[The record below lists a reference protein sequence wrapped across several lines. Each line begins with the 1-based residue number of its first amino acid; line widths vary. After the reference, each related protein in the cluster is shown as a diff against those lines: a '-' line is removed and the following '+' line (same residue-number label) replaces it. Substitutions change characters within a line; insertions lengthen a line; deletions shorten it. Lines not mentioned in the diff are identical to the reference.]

1 MRIGLFFFRTLLLCA
16 FFWLFSASS
25 ASAQCGANAVAFGD
39 VSLVPNNPFHAELVT
54 TGSPRPLGSLSPLY
68 RHPELVARDREG
80 RVRIERISG
89 EYLRQTGPDAG
100 TKAEMHLIMICD
112 PVAQTLTQIDTATS
126 SARIY
131 HAHAASSG
139 GLHASLG
146 SVPPKP
152 YCSWF
157 FTRPHPDN
165 LAVERPGISKQGRAG
180 SARPTEFPDSAQP
193 RRSGSSDR
201 SPRDHRTMVLR
212 AARGDGQHR
221 KPRPRDRPKFGAH
234 HDQHRAR
241 RTRPGAVQDSARL
254 HGR

>member
-1 MRIGLFFFRTLLLCA
+1 MRTDLFFFRTLLLCA
-16 FFWLFSASS
+16 FFWLLSASS

-39 VSLVPNNPFHAELVT
+39 VSLIPNNPFHAELVT

-131 HAHAASSG
+131 HSHLRPRAVCTPRSAA
-139 GLHASLG
+139 
-146 SVPPKP
+146 
-152 YCSWF
+152 C
-157 FTRPHPDN
+157 
-165 LAVERPGISKQGRAG
+165 
-180 SARPTEFPDSAQP
+180 
-193 RRSGSSDR
+193 RRSHTAPGF
-201 SPRDHRTMVLR
+201 SPGRTPTTSPWKTWDFKTR
-212 AARGDGQHR
+212 KGWKCAANGI
-221 KPRPRDRPKFGAH
+221 P
-234 HDQHRAR
+234 
-241 RTRPGAVQDSARL
+241 
-254 HGR
+254 